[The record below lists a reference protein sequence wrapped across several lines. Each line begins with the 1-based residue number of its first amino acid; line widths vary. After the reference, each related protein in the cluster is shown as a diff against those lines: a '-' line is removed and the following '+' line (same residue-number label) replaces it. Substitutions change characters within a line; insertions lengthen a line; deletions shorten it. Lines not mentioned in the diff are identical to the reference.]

1 MNRDKGFLRLAFVL
15 TPVFGVLGLILN
27 RILSVSYWGASLGYP
42 KREDMYLTLVQSIWR
57 FVTDSRY
64 RWMGAGKS
72 YFIAFTSISPE
83 EEEI

>member
-1 MNRDKGFLRLAFVL
+1 
-15 TPVFGVLGLILN
+15 
-27 RILSVSYWGASLGYP
+27 
-42 KREDMYLTLVQSIWR
+42 MYLTLVQSIWR